1 MDLLN
6 QILLILHFLG
16 LAMGFSVSFSNM
28 VMGGI
33 IGKAAPAERPV
44 LGRFPPVMTRVGDI
58 GLVLLWLSG
67 FGLLFLK
74 WGGFSAMPATFHIKL
89 TLVFLLTGVIG
100 YIHALQAKLKR
111 GDAAAAARIQVVGK
125 VAFVLAVSIVVLAV
139 LSFD

>member
-16 LAMGFSVSFSNM
+16 LAMGMAVSFSNM

-33 IGKAAPAERPV
+33 MERATPAERPV
-44 LGRFPPVMTRVGDI
+44 LGRFPPMMTRIGDI
-58 GLVLLWLSG
+58 GLVLLWISG

-74 WGGFSAMPATFHIKL
+74 WGGFSAMPVTFHIKL
-89 TLVFLLTGVIG
+89 TLVVLLTGVIG
-100 YIHALQAKLKR
+100 YIHALQAKMKR
-111 GDAAAAARIQVVGK
+111 GDMSAAARIPTIGK
-125 VAFVLAVSIVVLAV
+125 IAFTLAVSIVVLAV